1 VIEILVGLFL
11 AHGTLVIG
19 KWNLSTNAYEH
30 KQKVSGWLRVGSGS
44 SPSRLRVVS
53 GSAPGR
59 FWVGSGWVPG
69 RLRVHSPGRFRVG
82 SESVPG
88 RLQVGS
94 EWAPGGFRVGSGQVG
109 LDLAHPNAAQNGGA
123 FILISEPNKN
133 RARDHKT
140 TYTNKDLT
148 AYIINAIKD
157 ATYTR

>member
-30 KQKVSGWLRVGSGS
+30 KHKVSGRLRVG
-44 SPSRLRVVS
+44 S

-69 RLRVHSPGRFRVG
+69 RLRVHSAGRFRVG

-94 EWAPGGFRVGSGQVG
+94 VWAPGGFRVGSGQVG

-133 RARDHKT
+133 RARDHI
-140 TYTNKDLT
+140 DHVHQ
-148 AYIINAIKD
+148 
-157 ATYTR
+157 